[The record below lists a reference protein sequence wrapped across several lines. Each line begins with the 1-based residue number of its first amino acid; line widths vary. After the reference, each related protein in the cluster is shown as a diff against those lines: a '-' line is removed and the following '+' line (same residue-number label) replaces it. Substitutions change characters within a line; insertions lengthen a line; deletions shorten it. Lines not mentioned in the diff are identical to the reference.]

1 MYFYYFLNKSR
12 TYLRCATGSLDTRS
26 EVITAVK
33 LGDGPSP
40 RAGPFCGVTR
50 APEISLCRLPAF
62 RAAGP
67 AAVGSMLC
75 SRPLDLHPMS
85 PQAAHPLPCP
95 SPAPCPAGQC
105 REARATAPGELR
117 FREPCRCPHELARA
131 CGGSAQ
137 PGASGT
143 P

>member
-40 RAGPFCGVTR
+40 HAGPFCGVTR

-85 PQAAHPLPCP
+85 PKLLTLCRAQAQLP
-95 SPAPCPAGQC
+95 
-105 REARATAPGELR
+105 AR
-117 FREPCRCPHELARA
+117 LASVVKHVRPP
-131 CGGSAQ
+131 Q
-137 PGASGT
+137 EN
-143 P
+143 